1 MSGANTDIA
10 PSTGGEWWR
19 RLARLYPRSLFG
31 RVWCMLVAALLLAE
45 LLAGALWYYQ
55 YRSRIDAGL
64 ESAIRSMTQG
74 VIATVNF
81 MSALPRNYRQLV
93 LAQQRELGGSQ
104 FFVSINN
111 HELKQ
116 QPLPA
121 SKAGRKI
128 VEIATRELALHLR
141 SDQPVSVALTRADQL
156 RVFNAGVLMA
166 DLPPGWARF
175 SLPILRQNA
184 PILVLQLQIN
194 PKEWLFLAAPLPP
207 PYDALDVPFLTPR
220 QFWFTAFGM
229 LLVLLF
235 TWPLLRRE
243 LKPIEALAS
252 AAEELDS
259 RLDVPP
265 LPEAGNAEFVAAT
278 RAFNRMQGRLRAYL
292 HNREMLFTA
301 ISHDLKTPITRLR
314 LRAEMLD
321 DETQQQKF
329 EADLKDLELMV
340 KGALQSMKDT
350 DIHENIERV
359 DVMQLLAQLIE
370 AYGERVLLRGK
381 VAPIRGR
388 PLAIRRCIGNLID
401 NGLKFGRHVTL
412 TLDEQADRIT
422 LFVGDDGP
430 GLPDRLL
437 EKVFEPYFRGHH
449 DQGGTG
455 LGLAIARSIARS
467 HGGELVLHND
477 PQGGLMATLVL
488 LRNG

>member
-1 MSGANTDIA
+1 M
-10 PSTGGEWWR
+10 R
-19 RLARLYPRSLFG
+19 FYPRSLSG

-45 LLAGALWYYQ
+45 LVAGALWYYQ

-64 ESAIRSMTQG
+64 ESSIRGMTQG
-74 VIATVNF
+74 VVATVNF

-111 HELKQ
+111 RELKQ
-116 QPLPA
+116 PPLPP
-121 SKAGRKI
+121 SRAGQKI
-128 VEIATRELALHLR
+128 VDIATRELTLHLR
-141 SDQPVSVALTRADQL
+141 SDQAVSVALTSANQL

-166 DLPPGWARF
+166 DLPPGWSRF
-175 SLPILRQNA
+175 SLPILRPDA

-207 PYDALDVPFLTPR
+207 PYDALDVPFFTPR
-220 QFWFTAFGM
+220 QFWFTVFGM

-243 LKPIEALAS
+243 LKPIEALAG
-252 AAEELDS
+252 AAEALDS
-259 RLDVPP
+259 RLEVPP
-265 LPEAGNAEFVAAT
+265 LREVGSAEFVAAT
-278 RAFNRMQGRLRAYL
+278 RAFNRMQTRLRAYL

-321 DETQQQKF
+321 DEVQQRKF

-350 DIHENIERV
+350 DIHENIEKI
-359 DVMQLLAQLIE
+359 DVMQLLAQLSE
-370 AYGERVLLRGK
+370 AYGERVTLRGQ
-381 VAPIRGR
+381 VAPVRGR

-401 NGLKFGRHVTL
+401 NGLKYGNHVTL
-412 TLDEQADRIT
+412 TLDDQADRIT
-422 LFVGDDGP
+422 LFIGDDGP
-430 GLPDRLL
+430 GLPERLL
-437 EKVFEPYFRGHH
+437 EKVFEPYFRGHT

-467 HGGELVLHND
+467 HGGELVLRND